1 MNREHDNP
9 AKQEFS
15 DEFLNAF
22 LDNQL
27 TLEEKDR
34 AYLRISQDETL
45 NRRVCELRKIQ
56 DMVRLS
62 YQNSPPPPARPA
74 PVNSHGR
81 LGLGLAASIALTVGI
96 ALGWALHEPASRP
109 VAVQLAGT
117 PLLTQSTVTP
127 TAPLTLAKASAA
139 VAAHRME
146 IPVTAAVNEM
156 LSAPTIGGVP
166 VATAPPAD
174 ATAAQTKVLIQ
185 VNSAGAINQ
194 RHALNEIENLL
205 RHYRDT
211 GVNAR
216 LEVVINGD
224 GLGLVRADASP
235 HAKRIERLL
244 QEYENLTFAACFNTI
259 ERLKREQG
267 VTTRLLPG
275 VIVIDSGVAQI
286 MRRQQ
291 QGWAYIQV

>member
-34 AYLRISQDETL
+34 AYLRISQDEAL

-74 PVNSHGR
+74 PTSGHGR
-81 LGLGLAASIALTVGI
+81 LGLSIAASIALVAGV
-96 ALGWALHEPASRP
+96 ALGWVLHSPA
-109 VAVQLAGT
+109 
-117 PLLTQSTVTP
+117 PLP
-127 TAPLTLAKASAA
+127 TAT
-139 VAAHRME
+139 
-146 IPVTAAVNEM
+146 PV
-156 LSAPTIGGVP
+156 SAPTVVTQPVP
-166 VATAPPAD
+166 TARVVAKTTATVSAPAVVPALPAD
-174 ATAAQTKVLIQ
+174 ETTAMTATEENNILAVPYRPGPASGDTVKVLIH
-185 VNSAGAINQ
+185 VSSITAAHNPGA
-194 RHALNEIENLL
+194 LDEIENLV
-205 RHYRDT
+205 RYYRDQRQS
-211 GVNAR
+211 AR
-216 LEVVINGD
+216 VEVVMNGE
-224 GLGLVRADASP
+224 GLNLARVDTTRFAE
-235 HAKRIERLL
+235 RIRRM
-244 QEYENLTFAACFNTI
+244 QEEYDNLTFAACQNTI
-259 ERLKREQG
+259 QRLKREQG
-267 VTTRLLPG
+267 ITAKLLPG
-275 VIVIDSGVAQI
+275 VTVIDSGVAQI

>member
-1 MNREHDNP
+1 MNREYGNGP
-9 AKQEFS
+9 KPEFS

-27 TLEEKDR
+27 TLEEKER
-34 AYLRISQDETL
+34 AYLRISQDEAL

-62 YQNSPPPPARPA
+62 YQNPPPPLARPVPA
-74 PVNSHGR
+74 GGHGR
-81 LGLGLAASIALTVGI
+81 LGLGLAAGIALAVGV
-96 ALGWALHEPASRP
+96 ALGWALHKPASRP
-109 VAVQLAGT
+109 ASMQPAVA
-117 PLLTQSTVTP
+117 PLLTQPTVTP
-127 TAPLTLAKASAA
+127 TVPLALAKAPA
-139 VAAHRME
+139 VAPRRTE
-146 IPVTAAVNEM
+146 
-156 LSAPTIGGVP
+156 APTTVSAGEMHFTPTMGGVP
-166 VATAPPAD
+166 VAPAVPAD
-174 ATAAQTKVLIQ
+174 ATAAQTRVLIQ

-194 RHALNEIENLL
+194 RHALDEIENLL

-224 GLGLVRADASP
+224 GLGLVRADAST
-235 HAKRIERLL
+235 HAKRIEGLL